1 MGMRFLTKKEQ
12 RLAPN
17 IIWGIG
23 TGLFVGAGF
32 ALLAV
37 IAYVARDAQE
47 PGDPRTFVH
56 ALVGYALMG
65 VLGGAI
71 FGKEWP
77 AISAVGAQSNVARL
91 GKPRHLSTRR
101 WCCFD
106 RLFSKERRGGIVRCR
121 RVGRG
126 RVQGCVVQMTLRA
139 LTTMF
144 G

>member
-1 MGMRFLTKKEQ
+1 LTKKEQ

-71 FGKEWP
+71 FGGTKP
-77 AISAVGAQSNVARL
+77 IQGTFVGRLIATYLVLVPVSAISLQIIDPELSLRDLAAQTLLISAL
-91 GKPRHLSTRR
+91 IAPLALA
-101 WCCFD
+101 CFALYD
-106 RLFSKERRGGIVRCR
+106 RLSPR
-121 RVGRG
+121 
-126 RVQGCVVQMTLRA
+126 TTADDTRA
-139 LTTMF
+139 
-144 G
+144 